1 LALELDAEYKG
12 VSLDDVLDTNGKKG
26 GHKVKTIGDWVR
38 DPNFYVH
45 GLVYMLVRIAI
56 NVTMTMQPF
65 YLDKVT
71 GFHPSDDVPTPVELA
86 EVPLL
91 SYIAS
96 LIFSL
101 FF

>member
-1 LALELDAEYKG
+1 MDAAYKG
-12 VSLDDVLDTNGKKG
+12 IPYNEANTNEPQEKG
-26 GHKVKTIGDWVR
+26 NQGHKVKTIGDWVR

-71 GFHPSDDVPTPVELA
+71 GYSPSDDQPTPIQLA
-86 EVPLL
+86 LVPLA
-91 SYIAS
+91 SYLAS

>member
-1 LALELDAEYKG
+1 MDAAYKG
-12 VSLDDVLDTNGKKG
+12 ITLEEAQGRASEIGQGK
-26 GHKVKTIGDWVR
+26 GHKVKTIGDWVK
-38 DPNFYVH
+38 DPNFYIH

-71 GFHPSDDVPTPVELA
+71 GFSPTDDTPTPIELA
-86 EVPLL
+86 LVPLT
-91 SYIAS
+91 SYLAS